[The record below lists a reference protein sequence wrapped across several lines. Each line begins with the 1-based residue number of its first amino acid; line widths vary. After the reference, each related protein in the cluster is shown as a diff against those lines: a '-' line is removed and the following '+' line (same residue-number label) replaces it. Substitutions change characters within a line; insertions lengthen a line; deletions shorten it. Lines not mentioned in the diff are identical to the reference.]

1 MASFASTYTAP
12 PEVASSFTEAELN
25 EIRENFQVF
34 DVNTD
39 GHIDAGEMSAVL
51 TKIGEHVSA
60 GDVDKYL
67 SEADTDGDHRV
78 SFAEFITYVKNIRS
92 GANNRLSLAHI
103 VRKAGG
109 MLKVEGAGGATH
121 TFSQEEKIAFSEHI
135 NQILGGDPICGRH
148 LPLPTTEESMALF
161 KRANDGLILCRLIN
175 MAVPDT
181 IDERAINKKE
191 SVNVYQKTENQNLA
205 LNAAKAIGC
214 QVVNIGAQDL
224 IEGRPIL
231 ILGLV
236 WQIIKIQLMSQIS
249 LKNYPELILL
259 LNDGEDMS
267 SLLKLPPEDILLRWF
282 NYHLAKAGSSRRVNN
297 FSGDVKD
304 SECYSILLHQ
314 LNPALCSHCNEP
326 APMER
331 ASHVISNARALGAAP
346 FIKPGD
352 ICAGNKKLNLGFV
365 AQLFNTCP
373 GLEITQEQL
382 SEYDFAD
389 LELDDAGDSREERV
403 FRMWINS
410 LNIDGLYINELFSGL
425 ADGVGILKIEDRLEP
440 GCVNWKK
447 VNNPPKSKFKCVE
460 NCNYAVDIG
469 KTPALG
475 FSLVGIGGIDIVDK
489 KKKLV
494 LAIIWQA
501 MRKYTLQV
509 LKDLAKHEG
518 ITDVTENH
526 IVQWANRKVTSAGKT
541 SRMTSFRDSSLSTG
555 RFMLDLVAAIE
566 PRAVNWDLVTAGATP
581 EEALLNSKYSISIA
595 RKIGACVFLTPE
607 DITEVKSKMLM
618 TYVASLWATDL
629 TYTPS

>member
-1 MASFASTYTAP
+1 MASFAKYQVPPGLATAFTP
-12 PEVASSFTEAELN
+12 NEVAEL
-25 EIRENFQVF
+25 RENFQLF
-34 DVNTD
+34 DKNGD
-39 GHIDAGEMSAVL
+39 GTIDARELSEIL
-51 TKIGEHVSA
+51 TKLGEHVSA
-60 GDVDKYL
+60 GDVAKYL
-67 SEADTDGDHRV
+67 ADADTDGDHKV
-78 SFAEFITYVKNIRS
+78 SFNEFVTYVNTIRTGGSGS
-92 GANNRLSLAHI
+92 GALASI
-103 VRKAGG
+103 VKKAGG

-135 NQILGGDPICGRH
+135 NQCLAGDPACGRH
-148 LPLPTTEESMALF
+148 LPLPTDQDSMALF
-161 KRANDGLILCRLIN
+161 ERANDGLILCKLIN
-175 MAVPDT
+175 MASADT

-191 SVNVYQKTENQNLA
+191 SMNVYQKTENQNLA

-249 LKNYPELILL
+249 LKNFPELILL
-259 LNDGEDMS
+259 LNDGEDMG
-267 SLLKLPPEDILLRWF
+267 SLLKLHPEDILLRWF
-282 NYHLAKAGSSRRVNN
+282 NHHLEKAGSSRRVTN

-314 LNPALCSHCNEP
+314 LNPSLCALCTEP
-326 APMER
+326 DALGK
-331 ASHVISNARALGAAP
+331 ATHVISNARAIGAAP
-346 FIKPGD
+346 FIQPTD
-352 ICAGNKKLNLGFV
+352 ITTGNKKLNLGFV

-382 SEYDFAD
+382 NEYDFAD

-425 ADGVGILKIEDRLEP
+425 ADGVGILKIEDRVSP
-440 GCVNWKK
+440 GSVNWKR
-447 VNNPPKSKFKCVE
+447 VNLEPKSKFKCVE
-460 NCNYAVDIG
+460 NCNYAVDVG
-469 KTPALG
+469 KCPALG

-526 IVQWANRKVTSAGKT
+526 IVDWANRKVASSGKT
-541 SRMTSFRDSSLSTG
+541 TSMRSFRDSELKTG

-566 PRAVNWDLVTAGATP
+566 PRAVNWDLVTSGATP
-581 EEALLNSKYSISIA
+581 EEALSNSKYSISIA

-629 TYTPS
+629 TYVRA